1 MDEHCRMTNLST
13 LSLRDL
19 KQLET
24 RIAHEIALRKSSTKK
39 ALLKRLE
46 QMARAEG
53 FTLESLLRGTMPT
66 AKIINRAAKPKT
78 ALPIRYRHPLDSSL
92 AWSGRGPQPQWMRT
106 YLAHG
111 GTLTALETV
120 AEKFAGKQRKSLVG

>member
-1 MDEHCRMTNLST
+1 MTDLST

-24 RIAHEIALRKSSTKK
+24 RIAREIAQRKSSTKNV
-39 ALLKRLE
+39 LLKRLE

-53 FTLESLLRGTMPT
+53 FTLETLLRGAMPAST
-66 AKIINRAAKPKT
+66 LVSGAVKPKT
-78 ALPIRYRHPLDSSL
+78 ALPVRYRHPSDSSL

-111 GTLTALETV
+111 GTLTALETA
-120 AEKFAGKQRKSLVG
+120 AEKFTGRQRKSSFA